1 MADPVAVA
9 QAFVQHFN
17 SLFDSADRTALA
29 PLYVRRLPPPAPALS
44 ASASAALWR
53 ADHLAADRPAPPLPS
68 SGSGSLPLS
77 LPLPPC
83 AAHTPALWERRRSPR
98 S

>member
-29 PLYVRRLPPPAPALS
+29 PLYVRLPPPAPALC
-44 ASASAALWR
+44 LC
-53 ADHLAADRPAPPLPS
+53 LCRPVP
-68 SGSGSLPLS
+68 
-77 LPLPPC
+77 
-83 AAHTPALWERRRSPR
+83 RRSPR
-98 S
+98 N

>member
-29 PLYVRRLPPPAPALS
+29 PLYVRSLLRLRLS
-44 ASASAALWR
+44 ASVSTSTALCCATLPLCGSAA
-53 ADHLAADRPAPPLPS
+53 DQY
-68 SGSGSLPLS
+68 
-77 LPLPPC
+77 
-83 AAHTPALWERRRSPR
+83 RS
-98 S
+98 

>member
-29 PLYVRRLPPPAPALS
+29 PLYVRRLPPPAPALC
-44 ASASAALWR
+44 LC
-53 ADHLAADRPAPPLPS
+53 LCLCRPGPH
-68 SGSGSLPLS
+68 G
-77 LPLPPC
+77 
-83 AAHTPALWERRRSPR
+83 SPR

>member
-29 PLYVRRLPPPAPALS
+29 PLYVRLPPPAPA
-44 ASASAALWR
+44 
-53 ADHLAADRPAPPLPS
+53 
-68 SGSGSLPLS
+68 
-77 LPLPPC
+77 
-83 AAHTPALWERRRSPR
+83 PALCLCLCRPVPRRSPR
-98 S
+98 H